1 MPVQRDDR
9 GQIIRPDWSTKPAT
23 VHAQEGLP
31 VKSKG
36 FSGLPDWG
44 DKPRNESGQFITK
57 SEGEYRAQWEREGGA
72 EQAIQT
78 AARKEAVMLSVAPSI
93 EAKIATLDQGFLVKA
108 VDHLRLS
115 PSYGPDG
122 FWRSVKQF
130 EDSLSSSERE
140 TWVKFVR
147 SLDADEQAALLYG
160 ISDDE
165 AQGIT
170 RRHLTDGGFHCPKGA
185 HSHHNQEP

>member
-1 MPVQRDDR
+1 VPVQRDDR

-78 AARKEAVMLSVAPSI
+78 AARKEAVMLSVA
-93 EAKIATLDQGFLVKA
+93 TLRWPAG
-108 VDHLRLS
+108 S
-115 PSYGPDG
+115 
-122 FWRSVKQF
+122 
-130 EDSLSSSERE
+130 
-140 TWVKFVR
+140 
-147 SLDADEQAALLYG
+147 
-160 ISDDE
+160 
-165 AQGIT
+165 
-170 RRHLTDGGFHCPKGA
+170 
-185 HSHHNQEP
+185 